1 MLYFAG
7 SPPRFLFLIFTA
19 PPDFSFTIMARRLN
33 PIIRFT
39 RALFPIVV
47 GVLIVVV
54 AFEAWIVYRVTHPV
68 RTAFSITP
76 AHYQIFTGDSMAWSE
91 EQWDNSDGTKATGW
105 FLRGVTGAPAIIL
118 NHGYGK
124 NRSELLNLGV
134 KLCEAGYHVLLPDL
148 RGHGK
153 SPITYSSLGSYEKSD
168 VSTAINFVK
177 SKKNAQGQLLTDGS
191 RIGLYGVSIG
201 GYAAVTAT
209 PENPTVKVVIA
220 DGLYPKPDWLTQR
233 MVQETF
239 NTSPALVNQLAN
251 GGLQAYFAGTYGESS
266 AAESLSRFKDQKL
279 WLITY
284 PSSNAQ
290 LEELNK
296 TTLDLFQQAQFPKEI
311 ARLDKSRHELSDA
324 YDDRVI
330 AIFRKDLAR

>member
-1 MLYFAG
+1 
-7 SPPRFLFLIFTA
+7 
-19 PPDFSFTIMARRLN
+19 MAKRLN

-39 RALFPIVV
+39 RALFPIAV
-47 GVLIVVV
+47 GLLTVIVG
-54 AFEAWIVYRVTHPV
+54 FESWIVYRVTHPV

-76 AHYQIFTGDSMAWSE
+76 SHYQIFTGDSMAWSE
-91 EQWDNSDGTKATGW
+91 EQWDNSDGTKASGW
-105 FLRGVTGAPAIIL
+105 FLRGVTGSPAVIL

-153 SPITYSSLGSYEKSD
+153 SPVNYSSLGVSEKND
-168 VSTAINFVK
+168 VSSAVNFVK
-177 SKKNAQGQLLTDGS
+177 AKKNAQGQLLADGS
-191 RIGLYGVSIG
+191 RVGLYGVSIG
-201 GYAAVTAT
+201 GYAAITAT
-209 PENPTVKVVIA
+209 TENPTVKVVIA
-220 DGLYPKPDWLTQR
+220 DSLYPKPDWLTHQL
-233 MVQETF
+233 VQDTF
-239 NTSPALVNQLAN
+239 KMSPAIVNQFAHW
-251 GGLQAYFAGTYGESS
+251 GLQVYFSGTYGEGS

-284 PSSNAQ
+284 PSSNSE

-311 ARLDKSRHELSDA
+311 ARLDKSRAELSDA
-324 YDDRVI
+324 YDDRII